1 MKIAVTHVFTDDP
14 ARGYN
19 IRRKENRTSE
29 RASGSLCAGAKA
41 SSVPGSR
48 ASGRKDKDPG
58 EA

>member
-19 IRRKENRTSE
+19 ILCQGNRTSV
-29 RASGSLCAGAKA
+29 RASGSLFAGAKA